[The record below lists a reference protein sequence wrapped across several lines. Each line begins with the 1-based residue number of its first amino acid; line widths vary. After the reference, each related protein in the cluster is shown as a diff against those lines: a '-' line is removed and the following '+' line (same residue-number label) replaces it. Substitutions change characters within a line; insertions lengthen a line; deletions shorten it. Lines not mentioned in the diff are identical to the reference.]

1 MEEKKPVYLI
11 MVGESKVDASDNHNK
26 YWNAFPLGDGTFRV
40 EYGRVGAGKQ
50 THVYSMSQ
58 WDKKIKEKLKKGYQ
72 DISDNMQE
80 VIEDSKVETAE
91 DTEDEFTLIKN
102 TSVRSIIKRL
112 FDYANT
118 VIQSAYRVQ
127 ANVVTQ
133 KMVDK
138 AQAILDDLNTNYK
151 NMSVED
157 FNEKLVKLFVTIP
170 RKMKRVTD
178 HLASKQ
184 DEFAKILEEEQSI
197 LDTMAGQV
205 YQPKE
210 KQIHISLDGSEYK
223 ESMLEKMGIT
233 MEDASD
239 EDVEIIKK
247 AMGDSAHRFVKAWKV
262 SNYETE
268 KRYKKYIAE
277 NNIGNVRLLCHGSRN
292 QNWFNIL
299 KTGMLIRPSC
309 AIATG
314 NLFGL
319 GLYWSNPDK
328 YNGGVAKSIG
338 YTSVRSAYWT
348 GGGSDT
354 GFIAFFDV
362 AIGDSYDVYSFG
374 SQYYDFNLEK
384 LQQTKPGAWSLWA
397 HGQGSRNGGST
408 LINDEIIVYNTNQAT
423 IRYLVEIK

>member
-1 MEEKKPVYLI
+1 MENVRPVYLI
-11 MVGESKVDASDNHNK
+11 MVNPDNKGVDSNK
-26 YWNAFPLGDGTFRV
+26 FWNAYPQNNGTFIVR
-40 EYGRVGAGKQ
+40 YGRVGGSEQ
-50 THVYSMSQ
+50 SHIYNMSQ
-58 WDKKIKEKLKKGYQ
+58 WDKKIKEKLRKGYV
-72 DISDNMQE
+72 DVSGNYQE
-80 VIEDSKVETAE
+80 VIEESKE
-91 DTEDEFTLIKN
+91 DTEDDAEDEFTLIKN
-102 TSVRSIIKRL
+102 NSVREIIKRL
-112 FDYANT
+112 YEYANN
-118 VIQSAYRVQ
+118 VIQASYKVQ

-133 KMVDK
+133 KMVDD
-138 AQAILDDLNTNYK
+138 AQKILDDLNTNYK
-151 NMSVED
+151 KLSVED
-157 FNEKLVKLFVTIP
+157 FNEKLIKLFVTIP
-170 RKMKRVTD
+170 RKMKRVAD
-178 HLASKQ
+178 HLVSNK
-184 DEFAKILEEEQSI
+184 DEFTSVLEEEQSI

-210 KQIHISLDGSEYK
+210 KQIHINLDGSEYK

-233 MEDASD
+233 MEDATE

-247 AMGDSAHRFVKAWKV
+247 AMGDSAHRFVKAWRV

-268 KRYKKYIAE
+268 KRYKKYVIE
-277 NNIGNVRLLCHGSRN
+277 NSIGNVRLLCHGSRN

-348 GGGSDT
+348 SGGSDT

-408 LINDEIIVYNTNQAT
+408 LINDEIIVYNINQAT